1 MRSHHLHLQYSSP
14 TSSIQFLRNKIC
26 FFLLIKECSLQ
37 CHQRVFSLYLSHSFR
52 LPREVNC
59 IIKALGL
66 LINRHF
72 IRNARKC
79 LAIEFQMKMSTLVS
93 ISDWDSV
100 FADCQLQMRLEKL
113 CVRRERTIGVGK

>member
-1 MRSHHLHLQYSSP
+1 MFFFVDQRMFTAMSP
-14 TSSIQFLRNKIC
+14 AGF
-26 FFLLIKECSLQ
+26 
-37 CHQRVFSLYLSHSFR
+37 FSLSLSFG

-113 CVRRERTIGVGK
+113 CVRRTIGVGK

>member
-1 MRSHHLHLQYSSP
+1 MRSQHHQ
-14 TSSIQFLRNKIC
+14 TSSLIIDILNPIFTQQNIFIYFFVDQRM
-26 FFLLIKECSLQ
+26 FTAMSPAGFLL
-37 CHQRVFSLYLSHSFR
+37 FSLSRVR

-93 ISDWDSV
+93 ISDWDF
-100 FADCQLQMRLEKL
+100 FADWQLQMRVEKL
-113 CVRRERTIGVGK
+113 CVRRTIGVGK